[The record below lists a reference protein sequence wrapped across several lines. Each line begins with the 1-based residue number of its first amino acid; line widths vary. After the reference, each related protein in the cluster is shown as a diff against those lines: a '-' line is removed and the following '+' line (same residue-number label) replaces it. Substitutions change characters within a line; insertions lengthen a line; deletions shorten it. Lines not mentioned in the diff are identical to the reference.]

1 MLPDRLTDL
10 HSYLKQ
16 NPNLLANNTDRTHLL
31 GLCTGFLPAVVAA
44 ASTSWV
50 DLVEFG
56 AQIVCVALRLAVEV
70 HRRSQAIE
78 KSSSNWSTAIRGVSP
93 TDLENA
99 INSFHERKVRALQS
113 YSVPT

>member
-1 MLPDRLTDL
+1 MLLYRLTDL
-10 HSYLKQ
+10 NRCLKQ
-16 NPNLLANNTDRTHLL
+16 NPNLLANNTDRTYIL

-56 AQIVCVALRLAVEV
+56 TQIVCVALRLAVEV

-78 KSSSNWSTAIRGVSP
+78 KSLSS
-93 TDLENA
+93 
-99 INSFHERKVRALQS
+99 
-113 YSVPT
+113 